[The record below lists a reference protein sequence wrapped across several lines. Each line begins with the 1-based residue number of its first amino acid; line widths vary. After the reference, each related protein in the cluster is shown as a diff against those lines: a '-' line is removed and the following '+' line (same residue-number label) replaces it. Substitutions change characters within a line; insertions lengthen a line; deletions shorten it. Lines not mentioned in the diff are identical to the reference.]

1 MDKRIKWGI
10 IVLVGAGLTALGIHT
25 FTPGENKELAAAE
38 KKSPVD
44 KNKALNVNAKIIK
57 PHLLTD
63 QLFVSG
69 KLMPD
74 EEVDLSFETSG
85 KITSIEFTEGS
96 FVSKGQLLA
105 KVNDSQLQ
113 AQLKRLEAQMPLAED
128 RVFRQNA
135 LLQRD
140 AVSKEAY
147 EQVKTELAT
156 LNADIENVKAN
167 IAMTELRAPFDGIIG
182 LRQVSTG
189 AYASPTTVVARLTK
203 VTPLKVEFAV
213 PERYAR
219 EIKKGTNLEFKVEGK
234 LDTYHAQV
242 YATESSIDMETHSLN
257 IRAIYPNRNGELLA
271 GRYADI
277 QLKQKEIEDAIAIP
291 SEAIVPEMGKNKVF
305 VYRSGVADPVDVIIG
320 LRTEAEVQIV
330 RGLSVGDTILTSGTL
345 QLRKGM
351 PVELQAIN

>member
-10 IVLVGAGLTALGIHT
+10 IVIITGGLVAAGIHT
-25 FTPGENKELAAAE
+25 FTPKENKELAE
-38 KKSPVD
+38 TEDTPRQKSQ
-44 KNKALNVNAKIIK
+44 KALNVNAKIVK

-63 QLFVSG
+63 ELFVSG
-69 KLMPD
+69 KLVPD

-85 KITSIEFTEGS
+85 KIIDINFTEGT
-96 FVSKGQLLA
+96 FVTKGQLLA

-182 LRQVSTG
+182 LRQVSEG
-189 AYASPTTVVARLTK
+189 AYATPSTPIATLTK
-203 VTPLKVEFAV
+203 ISPLKIEFSI
-213 PERYAR
+213 PEKYAGLIKNGTGFEFTVDGFMQPFKAR
-219 EIKKGTNLEFKVEGK
+219 VYASDSRLDSETHTFTMRATYPNSNGLLYPGRFVHIKLKTQEIK
-234 LDTYHAQV
+234 Q
-242 YATESSIDMETHSLN
+242 
-257 IRAIYPNRNGELLA
+257 
-271 GRYADI
+271 
-277 QLKQKEIEDAIAIP
+277 AIAIP
-291 SEAIVPEMGKNKVF
+291 SDAIVPEMGIDKVF
-305 VYRSGVADPVDVIIG
+305 LYKSGKAQPVEIEKG
-320 LRTEAEVQIV
+320 LRTEAKVQV
-330 RGLSVGDTILTSGTL
+330 LRGLNIGDTIITSGTL
-345 QLRKGM
+345 QLRTGLN
-351 PVELQAIN
+351 VTLQNIE

>member
-25 FTPGENKELAAAE
+25 FTPKENKELAAAE

-182 LRQVSTG
+182 
-189 AYASPTTVVARLTK
+189 
-203 VTPLKVEFAV
+203 
-213 PERYAR
+213 
-219 EIKKGTNLEFKVEGK
+219 
-234 LDTYHAQV
+234 
-242 YATESSIDMETHSLN
+242 
-257 IRAIYPNRNGELLA
+257 
-271 GRYADI
+271 
-277 QLKQKEIEDAIAIP
+277 
-291 SEAIVPEMGKNKVF
+291 
-305 VYRSGVADPVDVIIG
+305 
-320 LRTEAEVQIV
+320 
-330 RGLSVGDTILTSGTL
+330 
-345 QLRKGM
+345 
-351 PVELQAIN
+351 

>member
-113 AQLKRLEAQMPLAED
+113 AQLKRL
-128 RVFRQNA
+128 
-135 LLQRD
+135 
-140 AVSKEAY
+140 
-147 EQVKTELAT
+147 
-156 LNADIENVKAN
+156 
-167 IAMTELRAPFDGIIG
+167 
-182 LRQVSTG
+182 
-189 AYASPTTVVARLTK
+189 
-203 VTPLKVEFAV
+203 
-213 PERYAR
+213 
-219 EIKKGTNLEFKVEGK
+219 
-234 LDTYHAQV
+234 
-242 YATESSIDMETHSLN
+242 
-257 IRAIYPNRNGELLA
+257 
-271 GRYADI
+271 
-277 QLKQKEIEDAIAIP
+277 
-291 SEAIVPEMGKNKVF
+291 
-305 VYRSGVADPVDVIIG
+305 
-320 LRTEAEVQIV
+320 
-330 RGLSVGDTILTSGTL
+330 
-345 QLRKGM
+345 
-351 PVELQAIN
+351 

>member
-10 IVLVGAGLTALGIHT
+10 IIIIAGGLAVAGIRT
-25 FTPGENKELAAAE
+25 FTPKENEELAETEASPIR
-38 KKSPVD
+38 KSQ
-44 KNKALNVNAKIIK
+44 KALNVNAKIIK
-57 PHLLTD
+57 PHLLAD
-63 QLFVSG
+63 ELFVSG
-69 KLMPD
+69 KLVPD

-85 KITSIEFTEGS
+85 KIIDINFTEGS
-96 FVSKGQLLA
+96 FVTEGQLLA

-182 LRQVSTG
+182 LRQVSVG
-189 AYASPTTVVARLTK
+189 AYASPSTVIAKLTRI
-203 VTPLKVEFAV
+203 TPLKVEFAV

-219 EIKKGTNLEFKVEGK
+219 QVKKGTNLTFRIEGILK
-234 LDTYHAQV
+234 DFDSQV
-242 YATESSIDMETHSLN
+242 YATESRIDENTHTLTV
-257 IRAIYPNRNGELLA
+257 RALYPNKNGELLP

-277 QLKQKEIEDAIAIP
+277 SLKQEEIKEALAIP

-305 VYRSGVADPVDVIIG
+305 VCRSGKAYPVDVTIG
-320 LRTEAEVQIV
+320 IRTEAEVQV
-330 RGLSVGDTILTSGTL
+330 VKGLAAGDTILTSGTL
-345 QLRKGM
+345 QLRTGM
-351 PVELQAIN
+351 PIVIDHIE

>member
-182 LRQVSTG
+182 LRQVSLG
-189 AYASPTTVVARLTK
+189 AYASPTTVIAKLTK
-203 VTPLKVEFAV
+203 ITPLKVEFAV

-219 EIKKGTNLEFKVEGK
+219 QIQKGTNLTFKIEGR
-234 LDTYHAQV
+234 LETFNSQV
-242 YATESSIDMETHSLN
+242 YATESRI
-257 IRAIYPNRNGELLA
+257 NRNGKLLP

-277 QLKQKEIEDAIAIP
+277 ALKQQEIQDAIAIP

-305 VYRSGVADPVDVIIG
+305 LYRSGVAEPVDVEIG
-320 LRTEAEVQIV
+320 IRTEAEVQV
-330 RGLSVGDTILTSGTL
+330 LKGLSAGDTILTSGTL
-345 QLRKGM
+345 QLRTGM
-351 PVELQAIN
+351 PVILDQIN

>member
-167 IAMTELRAPFDGIIG
+167 IAIRNFPLSVAELRKRLKLKDGGETYIF
-182 LRQVSTG
+182 
-189 AYASPTTVVARLTK
+189 ATTLSDDSHVLLITDK
-203 VTPLKVEFAV
+203 
-213 PERYAR
+213 
-219 EIKKGTNLEFKVEGK
+219 ILEN
-234 LDTYHAQV
+234 A
-242 YATESSIDMETHSLN
+242 
-257 IRAIYPNRNGELLA
+257 
-271 GRYADI
+271 
-277 QLKQKEIEDAIAIP
+277 
-291 SEAIVPEMGKNKVF
+291 
-305 VYRSGVADPVDVIIG
+305 
-320 LRTEAEVQIV
+320 
-330 RGLSVGDTILTSGTL
+330 
-345 QLRKGM
+345 
-351 PVELQAIN
+351 

>member
-10 IVLVGAGLTALGIHT
+10 IIVIAGGLAAVGIHT
-25 FTPGENKELAAAE
+25 FTPKENEELAETEAA
-38 KKSPVD
+38 PVQ
-44 KNKALNVNAKIIK
+44 KGQKALNVNAKIVT

-63 QLFVSG
+63 ELFVSG
-69 KLMPD
+69 KLVPD

-85 KITSIEFTEGS
+85 KIIDINFTEGT
-96 FVSKGQLLA
+96 FVTEGQLLA

-182 LRQVSTG
+182 LRQVSHE
-189 AYASPTTVVARLTK
+189 SDIPDRRHSERL
-203 VTPLKVEFAV
+203 
-213 PERYAR
+213 
-219 EIKKGTNLEFKVEGK
+219 
-234 LDTYHAQV
+234 Q
-242 YATESSIDMETHSLN
+242 
-257 IRAIYPNRNGELLA
+257 LA
-271 GRYADI
+271 GVCHRI
-277 QLKQKEIEDAIAIP
+277 TH
-291 SEAIVPEMGKNKVF
+291 
-305 VYRSGVADPVDVIIG
+305 R
-320 LRTEAEVQIV
+320 R
-330 RGLSVGDTILTSGTL
+330 
-345 QLRKGM
+345 
-351 PVELQAIN
+351 